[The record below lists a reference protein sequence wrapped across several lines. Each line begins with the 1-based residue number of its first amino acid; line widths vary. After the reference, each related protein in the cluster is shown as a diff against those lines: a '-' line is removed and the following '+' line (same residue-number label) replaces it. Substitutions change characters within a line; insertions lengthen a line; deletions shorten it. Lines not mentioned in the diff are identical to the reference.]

1 MRTCS
6 HVRLGLGGYFFR
18 QGVIFRRADFYLE
31 GQILIKI
38 SSIFGVYF
46 FLSASGPHP
55 PLRPLASP
63 ARLLA
68 AREAVRRAA
77 DVYAGGHD
85 PGGADAGLQRPARGV
100 RGGGVRGGVAGCRQ
114 QRV

>member
-1 MRTCS
+1 MGARGS
-6 HVRLGLGGYFFR
+6 RRLRDLAQLGLVR
-18 QGVIFRRADFYLE
+18 
-31 GQILIKI
+31 
-38 SSIFGVYF
+38 
-46 FLSASGPHP
+46 
-55 PLRPLASP
+55 

-68 AREAVRRAA
+68 AREAVRRGAEEL
-77 DVYAGGHD
+77 AGGHD